1 VSVAAHDARRA
12 DAESALPRRGR
23 ERGRPSGVAENE
35 LDVDGRSPIDL
46 GDLGNRYALSY
57 QSADARKL
65 GARNLARRLRLEL
78 DRGLNR
84 LAPRRRRP
92 FQDAL

>member
-1 VSVAAHDARRA
+1 MHVGLTQRAFYRGEAEKGGDRQALRRMSSDVA
-12 DAESALPRRGR
+12 
-23 ERGRPSGVAENE
+23 
-35 LDVDGRSPIDL
+35 GRSPVDL

-65 GARNLARRLRLEL
+65 GARNLARRLRLGL
-78 DRGLNR
+78 DRGFDR

-92 FQDAL
+92 FRDAL